1 MLSLAVVDMVEC
13 ASNQTVLEGG
23 TITLNCSAKTDASSS
38 ATIVWKK
45 DGKEL
50 NVSSARVHISGG
62 GSPSQLTITGAK
74 REDAGLYQCVARNN
88 NSGAIEACPEARVI
102 VHCK

>member
-1 MLSLAVVDMVEC
+1 MLSLAVVETVEC
-13 ASNQTVLEGG
+13 ASSQTVLEGG
-23 TITLNCSAKTDASSS
+23 TITLNCSARTDASSS

-50 NVSSARVHISGG
+50 NASSARVHISGS
-62 GSPSQLTITGAK
+62 GSPSQLIISDAK

-88 NSGAIEACPEARVI
+88 ISGAMEACPEARVI